1 MNKDRGVASWCLLR
15 EVEGFPPEF
24 VKFKTYGDVHVFEA
38 LKTFEWLLDGR
49 LPGKGFAVKD
59 Q

>member
-1 MNKDRGVASWCLLR
+1 MNRLNGIASWCLLR

-24 VKFKTYGDVHVFEA
+24 VRFTTTSDVPASEA
-38 LKTFEWLLDGR
+38 LKAFEWLLDGQ
-49 LPGKGFAVKD
+49 LPGKGFDVRD